1 MNASIKSIT
10 KFDYPE
16 FATAQKNSRDWESSQ
31 PDHSREFNQPAN
43 PHILSWLNR
52 ELDRPCPVYSPL
64 NEW

>member
-10 KFDYPE
+10 KLDYPE
-16 FATAQKNSRDWESSQ
+16 FATPPKNSRDWESSP
-31 PDHSREFNQPAN
+31 PDRSREFNQTTN
-43 PHILSWLNR
+43 SHILSWLNR